1 MKIVFIG
8 SGNLATHLSMALK
21 SAGHTPLQV
30 YSNTLSHA
38 RQLAKCLHCDATD
51 DIKHVSN
58 EADAYIISIKD
69 DAIAGVIDQLAE
81 GRAEAV
87 FIHTAGSVSIDI
99 IARRVS
105 HAAVLYPMQS
115 FTKGRDLDFATIPCF
130 IEASDSKAQNC
141 VTELAESI
149 SHEIH
154 PLSSEA
160 RKKMHLAAVFASNLA
175 NHCYRIAEKIVT
187 KEGLDFKLF
196 TPLILETAQKAI
208 LMSPRKAQ
216 TGPMVRNDV
225 QVMQMQLSLLD
236 DPHAKQIYKDMAE
249 SIYADND

>member
-38 RQLAKCLHCDATD
+38 RQLAKCLHCYATD

-115 FTKGRDLDFATIPCF
+115 FTKGRNLDFATIPCF
-130 IEASDSKAQNC
+130 IEATDSKAQNC

-175 NHCYRIAEKIVT
+175 NHCYRIAENIVT

-208 LMSPRKAQ
+208 LMSPRQAQ

-249 SIYADND
+249 SIYVDND

>member
-115 FTKGRDLDFATIPCF
+115 FTKGRNLDFATIPCF
-130 IEASDSKAQNC
+130 IEATDSKAQNC

-175 NHCYRIAEKIVT
+175 NHCYRIAEKIAT

-196 TPLILETAQKAI
+196 TPLILETAQKAL
-208 LMSPRKAQ
+208 LMSPRQAQ

-249 SIYADND
+249 SIYVDND

>member
-8 SGNLATHLSMALK
+8 SGNLATHLSVALK

-30 YSNTLSHA
+30 YSKTLSNA
-38 RQLAKCLHCDATD
+38 CQLAKCLNCDATD
-51 DIKHVSN
+51 DITQVSK

-69 DAIAGVIDQLAE
+69 DAIAGIIDQLAE

-99 IARRVS
+99 LAHRAS

-130 IEASDSKAQNC
+130 IEASDAIAQTC

-149 SHEIH
+149 SREVY
-154 PLSSEA
+154 PLNSET

-196 TPLILETAQKAI
+196 SPLILETARKATV
-208 LMSPRKAQ
+208 MSPRQAQ

-249 SIYADND
+249 SIYADK